1 MSYLSKTFKH
11 LDGQT
16 MPFKR
21 FREEIEKGMQKDL
34 VFPVEVDW
42 HDVYRTMFE
51 MGWIT
56 MLHDGESGNESTIKF
71 AICEDKREIKKRKE
85 TYKKHFVHHAAQ
97 RFIHDL
103 KLGRADIPARFKS
116 GEYKEAVRELL
127 HDSKL
132 PE

>member
-1 MSYLSKTFKH
+1 MSYLSKIFKH

-16 MPFKR
+16 MTFEQLQEDICSTSVKKLPSS
-21 FREEIEKGMQKDL
+21 
-34 VFPVEVDW
+34 DW
-42 HDVYRTMFE
+42 DDIYHEMVE

-56 MLHDGESGNESTIKF
+56 HLTHSTIKF

-85 TYKKHFVHHAAQ
+85 TCKKHFIHHAAQ
-97 RFIHDL
+97 RFIRDL
-103 KLGRADIPARFKS
+103 KLGKTDIPARFKS